1 MRVTLNQW
9 RMITVRMSKIET
21 AIAVPVRQM
30 VNPLQFAIGGV
41 IALSGMALLLAQ
53 AASLA

>member
-1 MRVTLNQW
+1 
-9 RMITVRMSKIET
+9 MIMVRMSKIET
-21 AIAVPVRQM
+21 AIALPIRQM

-53 AASLA
+53 AASVA